1 CVLSTMTSVLVFF
14 FFSSR
19 RRHTRFSRDWSSDVC
34 SSDLGDEGPALI
46 EASAAVPSEAEFE
59 RLSRQPARIRA
70 LSPLSAPRGR
80 VLEAL
85 SSYSRIAMLL
95 EEAPVRHYID
105 LYA

>member
-1 CVLSTMTSVLVFF
+1 MRIDGFRPLSQQPRP
-14 FFSSR
+14 R
-19 RRHTRFSRDWSSDVC
+19 RAARARADE
-34 SSDLGDEGPALI
+34 GDEGPALI
-46 EASAAVPSEAEFE
+46 EALAAVPSEAEFE